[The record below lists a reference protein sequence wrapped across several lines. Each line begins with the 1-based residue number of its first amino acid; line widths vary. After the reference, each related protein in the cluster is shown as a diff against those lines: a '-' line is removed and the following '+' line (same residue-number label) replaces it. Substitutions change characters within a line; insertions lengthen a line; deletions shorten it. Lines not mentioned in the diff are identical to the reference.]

1 MSVSKVIDLF
11 PELAS
16 NEKCEDYRII
26 SFANTKRQIIFH
38 KDSLNMTFYYKGI
51 QFDEYDEEEIQYLS
65 KYAEY
70 HKLFLNDKYMVF
82 EILKIEIDCESNYSG
97 DSEDNT
103 SIDITSDESIYYGSF
118 VADNIND
125 VIKEFIKIFNDCDI
139 LESTI
144 IHKFSYD
151 WVRFENSAMGH
162 TNQGFTLP
170 NNDYILKKHEPCNE
184 LIWHY
189 GSFDQSLDSDI
200 MVDSIDEIIRIV
212 EIHYPKYIIE
222 KSFKPVI
229 DQ

>member
-1 MSVSKVIDLF
+1 MSIAKVIDLF
-11 PELAS
+11 PELAT

-26 SFANTKRQIIFH
+26 SFANTRRQIIFH
-38 KDSLNMTFYYKGI
+38 KDSLNMIFYYKGI
-51 QFDEYDEEEIQYLS
+51 QFDEYDEEEIQYLT

-82 EILKIEIDCESNYSG
+82 ELLKNEIKCASE
-97 DSEDNT
+97 DSEYTD
-103 SIDITSDESIYYGSF
+103 IDDDSIYYGSF
-118 VADNIND
+118 VTDDIND

-151 WVRFENSAMGH
+151 WVRLKKSTMGH

-170 NNDYILKKHEPCNE
+170 NNDYILKKHEPCNN

-189 GSFDQSLDSDI
+189 CSFDQSLGDNI
-200 MVDSIDEIIRIV
+200 IVDNIDEIIKV
-212 EIHYPKYIIE
+212 VKIHYPKYIIE

-229 DQ
+229 DQYINE

>member
-1 MSVSKVIDLF
+1 MSIAKVIDLF
-11 PELAS
+11 PELVT

-38 KDSLNMTFYYKGI
+38 KDSLDMDFYYKGI
-51 QFDEYDEEEIQYLS
+51 QFDEYDEEEIHYFT

-70 HKLFLNDKYMVF
+70 HQLFLNDKYMVF
-82 EILKIEIDCESNYSG
+82 ELLPDDYENDG
-97 DSEDNT
+97 
-103 SIDITSDESIYYGSF
+103 SDEIYYGSF
-118 VADNIND
+118 VTDDIND

-151 WVRFENSAMGH
+151 WVRFENTQVGH

-170 NNDYILKKHEPCNE
+170 NNDYIIKKHEPYNE
-184 LIWHY
+184 LLWQY
-189 GSFDQSLDSDI
+189 GSFDEKLKDDFIFNSPDA
-200 MVDSIDEIIRIV
+200 IDKIIEIV
-212 EIHYPKYIIE
+212 KTYYPEYIIE
-222 KSFKPVI
+222 KPFKPVI

>member
-38 KDSLNMTFYYKGI
+38 KDSLNMDFYYKGI
-51 QFDEYDEEEIQYLS
+51 QFDEYDEEEIYYIT

-70 HKLFLNDKYMVF
+70 HKLFLNDKYMMF
-82 EILKIEIDCESNYSG
+82 ELLSDDYEDDGG
-97 DSEDNT
+97 DE
-103 SIDITSDESIYYGSF
+103 IYYGSF
-118 VADNIND
+118 VTKNINE
-125 VIKEFIKIFNDCDI
+125 VIEEFIKIFNDCDI

-151 WVRFENSAMGH
+151 WIRFENSAMGH

-170 NNDYILKKHEPCNE
+170 NNDYILKKHEPYNE
-184 LIWHY
+184 LLWHY
-189 GSFDQSLDSDI
+189 GSFDEKLKDDFIFNGSDA
-200 MVDSIDEIIRIV
+200 IDKIIEIV
-212 EIHYPKYIIE
+212 KTHYFEYIIE
-222 KSFKPVI
+222 KPFKPVI
-229 DQ
+229 NQ